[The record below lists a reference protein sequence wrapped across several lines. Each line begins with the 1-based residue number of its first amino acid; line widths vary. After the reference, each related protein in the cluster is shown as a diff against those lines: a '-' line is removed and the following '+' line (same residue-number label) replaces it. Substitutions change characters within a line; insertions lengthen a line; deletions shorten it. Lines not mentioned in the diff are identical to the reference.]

1 MNYKANNGDESPEL
15 SHKSPELSVRAII
28 DSSASRPVILF
39 FTTSII
45 WLLVGTIFGVIAS
58 LKFNYPEFLDSIPEL
73 TFGRIRPVH
82 LNAVIYG
89 WASLALAG
97 CYIWLTVRLC
107 RTKIKWRNLLYYSAV
122 LWNLGVLI
130 GIISIFAGD
139 SSGQEWIEFP
149 RYASSIITV
158 AAVLFSASIL
168 KTFTTRKVKHIYVS
182 LWYILASIV
191 WFPVLYVL
199 IYIPIYNG
207 VTQAAANWWFAHN
220 VLTVWFTP
228 AGLAAAYYLIPKV
241 IGRPIH
247 SYYLSLLGFWT
258 FALFYNWNG
267 IHHLVGGPLPTWLI
281 SVSIVAS
288 VLMFIPVITVAI
300 NHHLTMVG
308 HFKKLKYS
316 PTLRFVVF
324 GAMCYTAVSF
334 QGSLEALRWQSEIT
348 HFTHYTVG
356 HAHLGLYAFVTM
368 ILFGSIYYIMPR
380 LMSWEWPYPWMIKL
394 HFWFVSV
401 GILLYV
407 LSLNIGGVIAGLYM
421 NDASK
426 QFIESVHA
434 TKPYLAIRSIGG
446 VLILIGHLFFI
457 VIFYFMLT
465 RRGSERHTAPWTNQE
480 EVSKQ

>member
-1 MNYKANNGDESPEL
+1 MREKGNSEDERPELSKQSPEL
-15 SHKSPELSVRAII
+15 SIRALS
-28 DSSASRPVILF
+28 DSSVSKPVILF

-45 WLLVGTIFGVIAS
+45 WLLLGTVFGVIAS
-58 LKFNYPEFLDSIPEL
+58 LKFNYPEFLGSVPEL
-73 TFGRIRPVH
+73 TFGRMRPAH

-97 CYIWLTVRLC
+97 CYIWLTARLC
-107 RTKIKWRNLLYYSAV
+107 RTEIRWRKLLYYSAI
-122 LWNLGVLI
+122 LWNLGVLV
-130 GIISIFAGD
+130 GIIALFAGE
-139 SSGQEWIEFP
+139 SRGQEWIEFP
-149 RYASSIITV
+149 RYASTIITI
-158 AAVLFSASIL
+158 AAVLFSLSIL
-168 KTFTTRKVKHIYVS
+168 RTFRARNVRHIYVS
-182 LWYILASIV
+182 LWYILASVV

-199 IYIPIYNG
+199 IYIPIYRG

-247 SYYLSLLGFWT
+247 SYYMSLLGFWS

-308 HFKKLKYS
+308 HFRKLKYS

-334 QGSLEALRWQSEIT
+334 QGSFEALRWQSEIT

-380 LMSWEWPYPWMIKL
+380 LMNWEWPYPWMIKL
-394 HFWFVSV
+394 HFWFVAV
-401 GILLYV
+401 GIVLYV
-407 LSLNIGGVIAGLYM
+407 LSMNIGGVIQGLYM
-421 NDASK
+421 TDASRP
-426 QFIESVHA
+426 FMDSVRVSV
-434 TKPYLAIRSIGG
+434 PYLAVRSVGG
-446 VLILIGHLFFI
+446 VLILVGHIFFI
-457 VIFYFMLT
+457 IIFYLMLT
-465 RRGSERHTAPWTNQE
+465 RKGAERSTAPWVGRS
-480 EVSKQ
+480 EVSET